1 MGDDGENM
9 RERVWVEGEGEASS
23 KTEERGS
30 GKAEARGGCKV
41 KATMPPKKKK
51 KSGDV
56 DSSSFRQS
64 IFGGPSTTAPIVCM

>member
-1 MGDDGENM
+1 MGDAGENM

-30 GKAEARGGCKV
+30 GKAEARGGYKV

-51 KSGDV
+51 KKW
-56 DSSSFRQS
+56 
-64 IFGGPSTTAPIVCM
+64 